1 MHALSHAFRSSALL
15 LGLGVLAAVSA
26 RGDLNNELA
35 FSAFPNPDLNALAAG
50 QVLQA
55 RGGLIDFQRGIT
67 TQSLYM
73 IDAQPGVVQDKL
85 AHWSPSSHPE
95 LKVWLHLLLPQNPTA
110 RDFSGMNGLPDN
122 SSINNMV
129 NATYAYTPGSTSLQL
144 NNREAQVLAAGHG
157 QSPSKDF
164 IVNSW
169 SQILAARI
177 TDFLKG
183 NVADESYTMED
194 EIIRP
199 LDEARSLLRSDPKV
213 HRDYLGMLSG
223 TPVFGALK
231 TPPTYLY
238 YECFDIEGTAA
249 FGTGAIY
256 QATSPST
263 IQQADIEF
271 YVNSGIYA
279 SIELEQLWPV
289 NVGGRAETL
298 VWRDDM
304 VSTSNIAYLH
314 GTERLASGMIMLQDV
329 KQAIDAFRA
338 EFK

>member
-1 MHALSHAFRSSALL
+1 MDLFSRMLRSGVLL
-15 LGLGVLAAVSA
+15 LVLLAAISA
-26 RGDLNNELA
+26 RADVTSGLA
-35 FSAFPNPDLNALAAG
+35 FTAFPNPDLNALAGG

-73 IDAQPGVVQDKL
+73 IDAQPAAVQDKL
-85 AHWSPSSHPE
+85 ARWNPATHRE
-95 LKVWLHLLLPQNPTA
+95 LKVWMHLPLPQNPSV
-110 RDFSGMNGLPDN
+110 RDFSGITGLPDN

-129 NATYAYTPGSTSLQL
+129 NATYSYTPGSSSLQV
-144 NNREAQVLAAGHG
+144 NNREAQLLAAGHG
-157 QSPSKDF
+157 QAQSKDF
-164 IVNSW
+164 IVNIW
-169 SQILAARI
+169 SQILAARM

-183 NVADESYTMED
+183 NVAGASYAMGDQT
-194 EIIRP
+194 IQP
-199 LDEARSLLRSDPKV
+199 LDEIRSLLRSDPKV
-213 HRDYLGMLSG
+213 YRDYQGILSG
-223 TPVFGALK
+223 TPVLGAPR
-231 TPPTYLY
+231 TPPTDLY

-263 IQQADIEF
+263 IQHADIEF
-271 YVNSGIYA
+271 YVNSGIYC

-289 NVGGRAETL
+289 TVNGRAQTL
-298 VWRDDM
+298 VWRDDL